1 MFSLQK
7 VKPTDFSNEQ
17 LKDFIAGEDGLL
29 KEALKKG
36 DLQGMVEII
45 NSVGSIMNF
54 NGRQDDSADQ
64 GNLTE
69 AEATETKIAK
79 DTRIEVWETYKHNL
93 VLKLC

>member
-17 LKDFIAGEDGLL
+17 LKGFITGEDGLL

-54 NGRQDDSADQ
+54 NGRRDDSPDQ
-64 GNLTE
+64 GNVTE
-69 AEATETKIAK
+69 AEATEAKIAK
-79 DTRIEVWETYKHNL
+79 DTRIEV
-93 VLKLC
+93 